1 MSSDAMRT
9 VLDQMLDDD
18 GFRQQMMEDPD
29 SALAGYD
36 LSEAERHSLLNGDA
50 GSMEQHLGQLDER
63 VSKSGIF
70 PLGSKGGVGID
81 RPPGIGGGSC

>member
-1 MSSDAMRT
+1 MSSDVMRT

-18 GFRQQMMEDPD
+18 GFRQQMMDDPD

-36 LSEAERHSLLNGDA
+36 LSEAERHSLLSGDT

-70 PLGSKGGVGID
+70 PLGGKGGVPDG
-81 RPPGIGGGSC
+81 PPGIGGGSC